1 MSIGRIITAEN
12 SGTEAGLVVLVEPGD
27 DEGFVDELGLAL
39 VLGEG
44 VEEIAVKVATMVA
57 LLQTTLVP
65 TVSELL
71 IRTLPP
77 AIPIWEVPVPV
88 TTKVKVAR
96 TPEDSTEVPSADR
109 ASVKPPSIKPS
120 VLSHN
125 CFEFPIKNVEAPAVL
140 SVR

>member
-1 MSIGRIITAEN
+1 LLGFVIGVFFLFKRYPRTAAKVIMNIGRIITAEN
-12 SGTEAGLVVLVEPGD
+12 SGAEVGLAVWVELGVDVGCVDEPGLV
-27 DEGFVDELGLAL
+27 L

-65 TVSELL
+65 TVSEVLT
-71 IRTLPP
+71 RTLPP

-96 TPEDSTEVPSADR
+96 TPEEAADVL
-109 ASVKPPSIKPS
+109 ATAKTSDNPP
-120 VLSHN
+120 
-125 CFEFPIKNVEAPAVL
+125 
-140 SVR
+140 